1 MYSTVFSTGIYKDCN
16 SNHCLLALAILPDLA
31 CTTNKIRRS
40 FVRIFHDSRKYFS
53 DPMFDQLAFFCE
65 RKIYSVSHH
74 FFADYHY
81 HLKKNNDACASYTC
95 VCSYFTKN
103 FSNLLF
109 LLLLFLCFSF
119 FSFFFFFFTILAIGN
134 TNLFLIT
141 LEWEG
146 SFYICRCLSIILF
159 NVLVNYLHCFN
170 RFKQDNKLIN

>member
-1 MYSTVFSTGIYKDCN
+1 MYSTVFSTGIYKECN
-16 SNHCLLALAILPDLA
+16 SNHCVLALAILPDLA

-95 VCSYFTKN
+95 VCSYFTKI
-103 FSNLLF
+103 F
-109 LLLLFLCFSF
+109 LIYFSF
-119 FSFFFFFFTILAIGN
+119 YYFSYVFPFSLSFFFLPS
-134 TNLFLIT
+134 
-141 LEWEG
+141 WP
-146 SFYICRCLSIILF
+146 
-159 NVLVNYLHCFN
+159 
-170 RFKQDNKLIN
+170 